1 MELGYKKGES
11 FKIMD
16 IIEEYTNKNYNFDM
30 YFDYDDNIEIDY
42 IDEFI
47 NKYRNCYD
55 NLEQARY

>member
-30 YFDYDDNIEIDY
+30 YFDYDDKINIDY